1 VKRIRLSRAEA
12 QDTTRR
18 SLLRAAGRLFLR
30 NGFVATSLAD
40 IAEEAGVTKG
50 AVYSNFASK
59 EDLFLALLREPPV
72 SSETWAPSK
81 VDDLSGDLVER
92 GRQFGRYAASMR
104 PAVGNVALFLEA
116 NAVALR
122 SERARAQV
130 ADNTR
135 AFATTLGSDLA
146 AVLDLP
152 AADPARLGL
161 ISQSLFA
168 GLMMHGAFLDEIDDD
183 LFAAAYEMLFAA
195 AKQLLAGAPV
205 E

>member
-1 VKRIRLSRAEA
+1 M
-12 QDTTRR
+12 
-18 SLLRAAGRLFLR
+18 LRAAGRLFLR
-30 NGFVATSLAD
+30 DGFVATSLAD

-59 EDLFLALLREPPV
+59 EDLFLALLKEPLV
-72 SSETWAPSK
+72 SSETYAPSK
-81 VDDLSGDLVER
+81 VDELDGDPVDV

-104 PAVGNVALFLEA
+104 PAVDHIALFLEA

-135 AFATTLGSDLA
+135 AFATTLGSSIA
-146 AVLDLP
+146 AALDLP
-152 AADPARLGL
+152 DADHARLGL

-183 LFAAAYEMLFAA
+183 LFAAAYEALFVA
-195 AKQLLAGAPV
+195 AKHLLAGARV

>member
-1 VKRIRLSRAEA
+1 
-12 QDTTRR
+12 
-18 SLLRAAGRLFLR
+18 LLRAAGRLFLR

-59 EDLFLALLREPPV
+59 EDLFLALLKEPLVSRE
-72 SSETWAPSK
+72 TYAPSK
-81 VDDLSGDLVER
+81 VDDLTGDLVER

-104 PAVGNVALFLEA
+104 PAIGHVALFLEA

-135 AFATTLGSDLA
+135 AFATTLGSNLA
-146 AVLDLP
+146 AALDLP
-152 AADPARLGL
+152 AADPTRLGL

-183 LFAAAYEMLFAA
+183 LFAAAHEMLFAA
-195 AKQLLAGAPV
+195 AKHLLAGARA

>member
-1 VKRIRLSRAEA
+1 MKRTRISRAEA

-40 IAEEAGVTKG
+40 IAGEAGVTKG

-59 EDLFLALLREPPV
+59 EDLFLALLREPLV
-72 SSETWAPSK
+72 STETYAPSK
-81 VDDLSGDLVER
+81 VDDLSGDLIER

-104 PAVGNVALFLEA
+104 PAIDHVALFLEA

-122 SERARAQV
+122 SERARAHV

-135 AFATTLGSDLA
+135 AFATTLGSNLA
-146 AVLDLP
+146 AALDLP
-152 AADPARLGL
+152 DADPARLGL

-168 GLMMHGAFLDEIDDD
+168 GLMMHGAFLDEIDDEM
-183 LFAAAYEMLFAA
+183 FAAAYEALFVA
-195 AKQLLAGAPV
+195 AKYLLAGGRV